1 MQHEVLAYKRDK
13 AKKASGEL
21 YIVLCASGFENI
33 PRVKSALMFA
43 SLSAAAEM
51 ETVVFCVQN
60 AVDVMVSG
68 EIQKNEKTQRENPS
82 LSQRLG
88 EAISLGV
95 RIQCCTQS
103 MKNKGIRTE
112 DLIEGVEPAGAM
124 NLIDLTTK
132 AKGTICF

>member
-1 MQHEVLAYKRDK
+1 MQGEVLAYKRDETK
-13 AKKASGEL
+13 QASGEI

-43 SLSAAAEM
+43 SLSASAELD
-51 ETVVFCVQN
+51 TVVFCVQN
-60 AVDVMVSG
+60 AVEVMVRG
-68 EIQKNEKTQRENPS
+68 KVQKNETTQQQNPS
-82 LSQRLG
+82 LRQRLE
-88 EAISLGV
+88 EAISMGV

-103 MKNKGIRTE
+103 LNNKGIRAE

-124 NLIDLTTK
+124 SLIELTTK